1 MKNNQSILKKI
12 ENLLKPESTILV
24 DLHKKID
31 DNTSTVAKKEKSI
44 SDKKQKIAN
53 IETEINGLNEENAVL
68 LEAFNALKDK
78 DLKLITNVLKL
89 NLDVNK
95 DLNKLINQLPLQIE
109 IRNNDIS
116 DLEQAISE
124 DEKKLDIAHSNIT
137 DLESKLNTALENQ
150 KNLNAL
156 IKDAS
161 GGSCTE
167 TRNQVIELLKNLEFN
182 NDEAYAAAKLIM
194 FPEDELMPFFKN
206 FKFEITQ
213 QLDDNET
220 YVDLDNIVDAL
231 KEVDLDDDKTLET
244 KKEVSVEPTDDFLSS
259 FDTNVFDFES
269 IHDPAST
276 ETLENNTEPSSSENK
291 KENENTSNADSQKP
305 DELSSEIKLEDESL
319 KEESKDNETKDNEEP
334 ASDDYQKILED
345 ETPISFEELKNLFEE
360 NTEDKNAST
369 NEVNA
374 KNAED
379 SANNDII
386 SLDELQD
393 KMNDIFKDLNE
404 EESSS
409 IKEDSTE
416 SSSLENTKVEDIR
429 ETTSEDSKDIENIV
443 NTEETEER
451 PIDFDE
457 QVLIDLGK
465 SAEDIALIK
474 PFDTSKL
481 DSNKIKSELA
491 KKDIKPQTIPLVVY
505 KNGLQNY
512 LANIDTLKEFGYKP
526 NEMEIEKNGVVL
538 SLISNEDLN
547 KNLKTLKD
555 YKIDLKSTNGH
566 LAFNVLGVEPKE
578 LIRRIDLIIE
588 NNQSDLITYDIA
600 ALALDVETILKRIA
614 FCKEYN
620 IPYTEEKNN
629 ILTFNSYVFNQDVL
643 EELVEKEVNFDKDSE
658 VLTDNLKEVV
668 SSNVID
674 ILDNKLDDIF
684 NIKLQDAK
692 KFDEY
697 TRLEQKLESI
707 CVCKG
712 NAYIIDGLYFSHQ
725 NTKRN
730 LITLINNE
738 NDISDKDILIASLLY
753 NSTKTID
760 DVKSI
765 IESIRG

>member
-116 DLEQAISE
+116 DLQQAISE

-167 TRNQVIELLKNLEFN
+167 TRNEVIELLKNLEFN
-182 NDEAYAAAKLIM
+182 NDEAYAAAKLIL

-206 FKFEITQ
+206 FEFEITQ

-231 KEVDLDDDKTLET
+231 KEVDLDDDKTLES
-244 KKEVSVEPTDDFLSS
+244 KKEVSIEPTDDFLSS
-259 FDTNVFDFES
+259 FDNNIFDF
-269 IHDPAST
+269 DFLNNPAST
-276 ETLENNTEPSSSENK
+276 KTLENSAEPSSLENE
-291 KENENTSNADSQKP
+291 KENENTSNADNEKTG
-305 DELSSEIKLEDESL
+305 ELSSEVKLEDESL
-319 KEESKDNETKDNEEP
+319 KEESKDNEES
-334 ASDDYQKILED
+334 ASDDYQKLLED

-360 NTEDKNAST
+360 NTEDKNTST
-369 NEVNA
+369 KEVNA

-409 IKEDSTE
+409 NKEDSTE
-416 SSSLENTKVEDIR
+416 SNSLENTEVEDIH
-429 ETTSEDSKDIENIV
+429 EATGKELKD
-443 NTEETEER
+443 TEEE
-451 PIDFDE
+451 PVNFDE
-457 QVLIDLGK
+457 QVLIDLEK

-481 DSNKIKSELA
+481 DSKEIKSELI
-491 KKDIKPQTIPLVVY
+491 KKDIKPKTIPLVVY

-555 YKIDLKSTNGH
+555 YKIDLKSTHGH

-643 EELVEKEVNFDKDSE
+643 EELVEKEVNFDKDDE
-658 VLTDNLKEVV
+658 VLTDNLKDVV
-668 SSNVID
+668 ASNVID

-730 LITLINNE
+730 LITLINNK
-738 NDISDKDILIASLLY
+738 NDISDQDILIASLLY

-760 DVKSI
+760 DVKNI

>member
-31 DNTSTVAKKEKSI
+31 DNTSTIAKKEKSI

-116 DLEQAISE
+116 DLQQAISE

-167 TRNQVIELLKNLEFN
+167 TRNEVIELLKNLEFN

-244 KKEVSVEPTDDFLSS
+244 KKEVSIEPTDDFLSS
-259 FDTNVFDFES
+259 FDTNIFDFDS
-269 IHDPAST
+269 LNNPAST
-276 ETLENNTEPSSSENK
+276 KTLEDNKESSSLENK
-291 KENENTSNADSQKP
+291 KENENTSNADNEKP
-305 DELSSEIKLEDESL
+305 SELSSEVKLEDESL
-319 KEESKDNETKDNEEP
+319 KEESKDNEES
-334 ASDDYQKILED
+334 ASDDYQKLLED

-360 NTEDKNAST
+360 NTEDKNTST
-369 NEVNA
+369 KEVNA

-409 IKEDSTE
+409 NKEDSTE
-416 SSSLENTKVEDIR
+416 SNSLENTEVEDIH
-429 ETTSEDSKDIENIV
+429 EATGKELKD
-443 NTEETEER
+443 TEEE
-451 PIDFDE
+451 PVNFDE
-457 QVLIDLGK
+457 QVLIDLEK

-481 DSNKIKSELA
+481 DSKEIKSELI
-491 KKDIKPQTIPLVVY
+491 KKDIKPKTIPLVVY

-643 EELVEKEVNFDKDSE
+643 EELVEKEVNFDKNDE

-668 SSNVID
+668 ASNVID

-730 LITLINNE
+730 LITLINNK
-738 NDISDKDILIASLLY
+738 NDISDQDILIASLLY

-760 DVKSI
+760 DVKNI

>member
-31 DNTSTVAKKEKSI
+31 DNTSTIAKKEKSI

-116 DLEQAISE
+116 DLQQAISE

-150 KNLNAL
+150 KNLNVL

-167 TRNQVIELLKNLEFN
+167 TRNEVIELLKNLEFN

-231 KEVDLDDDKTLET
+231 KEVNLDDDKTLET
-244 KKEVSVEPTDDFLSS
+244 KKEVSIEPTDDFLSS
-259 FDTNVFDFES
+259 FDTNIFDLDS
-269 IHDPAST
+269 LNNPAST
-276 ETLENNTEPSSSENK
+276 KTLENSAEPSSSENE
-291 KENENTSNADSQKP
+291 KENENTSNADNEKTG
-305 DELSSEIKLEDESL
+305 ELSSEVKLEDESL
-319 KEESKDNETKDNEEP
+319 KEESKDNEES
-334 ASDDYQKILED
+334 ASDDYQKLLED

-360 NTEDKNAST
+360 NTEDKNTST
-369 NEVNA
+369 KEANA

-416 SSSLENTKVEDIR
+416 SNSLENIEVEDIH
-429 ETTSEDSKDIENIV
+429 EATDKELKD
-443 NTEETEER
+443 TEEE
-451 PIDFDE
+451 PVNFDE
-457 QVLIDLGK
+457 QVLIDLEK

-474 PFDTSKL
+474 PFDTSNL
-481 DSNKIKSELA
+481 DSKEIKSELI
-491 KKDIKPQTIPLVVY
+491 KKDIKSKTIPLVVY

-555 YKIDLKSTNGH
+555 YKIDLKSTHGH

-643 EELVEKEVNFDKDSE
+643 EELVEKEVNFDKDDE

-668 SSNVID
+668 ASNVID

-730 LITLINNE
+730 LITLINNK
-738 NDISDKDILIASLLY
+738 NDISDQDILIASLLY

-760 DVKSI
+760 DVKNI

>member
-31 DNTSTVAKKEKSI
+31 DNTSTIAKKEKSI

-116 DLEQAISE
+116 DLQQAISE

-167 TRNQVIELLKNLEFN
+167 TRNEVIELLKNLEFN
-182 NDEAYAAAKLIM
+182 NDEAYAAAKLIL

-206 FKFEITQ
+206 FEFEITQ

-231 KEVDLDDDKTLET
+231 KEVDLDDDKTLES
-244 KKEVSVEPTDDFLSS
+244 KKEVSIEPTDDFLSS
-259 FDTNVFDFES
+259 FDNNIFDF
-269 IHDPAST
+269 DFLNNPAST
-276 ETLENNTEPSSSENK
+276 KTLENSAEPSSLENE
-291 KENENTSNADSQKP
+291 KENENTSNADNEKTG
-305 DELSSEIKLEDESL
+305 ELSSEVKLEDESL
-319 KEESKDNETKDNEEP
+319 KEESKDNEES
-334 ASDDYQKILED
+334 ASDDYQKLLED

-360 NTEDKNAST
+360 NTEDKNTST
-369 NEVNA
+369 KEVNA

-409 IKEDSTE
+409 NKEDSTE
-416 SSSLENTKVEDIR
+416 SNSLENTEVEDIH
-429 ETTSEDSKDIENIV
+429 EATGKELKD
-443 NTEETEER
+443 TEEE
-451 PIDFDE
+451 PVNFDE
-457 QVLIDLGK
+457 QVLIDLEK

-481 DSNKIKSELA
+481 DSKEIKSELI
-491 KKDIKPQTIPLVVY
+491 KKDIKPKTIPLVVY

-555 YKIDLKSTNGH
+555 YKIDLKSTHGH

-643 EELVEKEVNFDKDSE
+643 EELVEKEVNFDKYDE

-668 SSNVID
+668 ASNVID

-730 LITLINNE
+730 LITLINNK
-738 NDISDKDILIASLLY
+738 NDISDQDILIASLLY

-760 DVKSI
+760 DVKNI

>member
-116 DLEQAISE
+116 DLQQAISE

-167 TRNQVIELLKNLEFN
+167 TRNEVIELLKNLEFN
-182 NDEAYAAAKLIM
+182 NDEAYAAAKLIL

-206 FKFEITQ
+206 FEFEITQ

-231 KEVDLDDDKTLET
+231 KEVDLDDDKTLES
-244 KKEVSVEPTDDFLSS
+244 KKEVSIEPTDDFLSS
-259 FDTNVFDFES
+259 FDNNIFDF
-269 IHDPAST
+269 DFLNNPAST
-276 ETLENNTEPSSSENK
+276 KTLENSAEPSSLENE
-291 KENENTSNADSQKP
+291 KENENTSNADNEKTG
-305 DELSSEIKLEDESL
+305 ELSSEVKLEDESL
-319 KEESKDNETKDNEEP
+319 KEESKDNEES
-334 ASDDYQKILED
+334 ASDDYQKLLED

-360 NTEDKNAST
+360 NTEDKNTST
-369 NEVNA
+369 KEVNA

-409 IKEDSTE
+409 NKEDSTE
-416 SSSLENTKVEDIR
+416 SNSLENTEVEDIH
-429 ETTSEDSKDIENIV
+429 EATGKELKD
-443 NTEETEER
+443 TEEE
-451 PIDFDE
+451 PVNFDE
-457 QVLIDLGK
+457 QVLIDLEK

-481 DSNKIKSELA
+481 DSKEIKSELI
-491 KKDIKPQTIPLVVY
+491 KKDIKPKTIPLVVY

-555 YKIDLKSTNGH
+555 YKIDLKSTHGH

-643 EELVEKEVNFDKDSE
+643 EELVEKEVNFDKDDE

-668 SSNVID
+668 ASNVID

-730 LITLINNE
+730 LITLINNK
-738 NDISDKDILIASLLY
+738 NDISDQDILIASLLY

-760 DVKSI
+760 DVKNI

>member
-116 DLEQAISE
+116 DLQQAISE

-167 TRNQVIELLKNLEFN
+167 TRNEVIELLKNLEFN
-182 NDEAYAAAKLIM
+182 NDEAYAAAKLIL

-206 FKFEITQ
+206 FEFEITQ

-231 KEVDLDDDKTLET
+231 KEVDLDDDKTLES
-244 KKEVSVEPTDDFLSS
+244 KKEVSIEPTDDFLSS
-259 FDTNVFDFES
+259 FDNNIFDF
-269 IHDPAST
+269 DFLNNPAST
-276 ETLENNTEPSSSENK
+276 KTLENSAEPSSLENE
-291 KENENTSNADSQKP
+291 KENENTSNADNEKTG
-305 DELSSEIKLEDESL
+305 ELSSEVKLEDESL
-319 KEESKDNETKDNEEP
+319 KEESKDNEES
-334 ASDDYQKILED
+334 ASDDYQKLLED

-360 NTEDKNAST
+360 NTEDKNTST
-369 NEVNA
+369 KEVNA

-409 IKEDSTE
+409 NKEDSTE
-416 SSSLENTKVEDIR
+416 SNSLENTEVEDIH
-429 ETTSEDSKDIENIV
+429 EATGKELKD
-443 NTEETEER
+443 TEEE
-451 PIDFDE
+451 PVNFDE
-457 QVLIDLGK
+457 QVLIDLEK

-481 DSNKIKSELA
+481 DSKEIKSELI
-491 KKDIKPQTIPLVVY
+491 KKDIKPKTIPLVVY

-555 YKIDLKSTNGH
+555 YKIDLKSTHGH
-566 LAFNVLGVEPKE
+566 LAVNVLGVEPKE

-643 EELVEKEVNFDKDSE
+643 EELVEKEVNFDKDDE

-668 SSNVID
+668 ASNVID

-730 LITLINNE
+730 LITLINNK
-738 NDISDKDILIASLLY
+738 NDISDQDILIASLLY

-760 DVKSI
+760 DVKNI

>member
-12 ENLLKPESTILV
+12 ENLLKPESTILA

-116 DLEQAISE
+116 DLQQAISE

-150 KNLNAL
+150 KNLNVL

-167 TRNQVIELLKNLEFN
+167 TRNEVIELLKNLEFN

-231 KEVDLDDDKTLET
+231 KEVNLDDDKTLEN
-244 KKEVSVEPTDDFLSS
+244 KKEVSIEPTDDFLSS
-259 FDTNVFDFES
+259 FDTNIFDFDS
-269 IHDPAST
+269 LNNPAST
-276 ETLENNTEPSSSENK
+276 KTLENSAESSSLENK
-291 KENENTSNADSQKP
+291 KENENISNADNQKP
-305 DELSSEIKLEDESL
+305 SELSSEVKLEDESL
-319 KEESKDNETKDNEEP
+319 KEESKDNETKDNEES
-334 ASDDYQKILED
+334 ASDDYQKLLED
-345 ETPISFEELKNLFEE
+345 ETPISFEELKKLFEE
-360 NTEDKNAST
+360 NTEDKNTYT
-369 NEVNA
+369 NEANA
-374 KNAED
+374 KNVED

-409 IKEDSTE
+409 NKEDSTE
-416 SSSLENTKVEDIR
+416 SNSLENTEAEDIH
-429 ETTSEDSKDIENIV
+429 EATGKELK
-443 NTEETEER
+443 NTEEE
-451 PIDFDE
+451 PVNFDE
-457 QVLIDLGK
+457 QVLIDLEK

-481 DSNKIKSELA
+481 DSKEIKSELI
-491 KKDIKPQTIPLVVY
+491 KKDIKPKTIPLVVY

-566 LAFNVLGVEPKE
+566 LAFNVLCVEPKE

-643 EELVEKEVNFDKDSE
+643 EELVEKEVNFDKDDE
-658 VLTDNLKEVV
+658 VLTDNLKKVV
-668 SSNVID
+668 ASNVID

-730 LITLINNE
+730 LITLINNK
-738 NDISDKDILIASLLY
+738 NDISDQDILIASLLY

-760 DVKSI
+760 DVKNI

>member
-116 DLEQAISE
+116 DLQQAISE

-167 TRNQVIELLKNLEFN
+167 TRNEVIELLKNLEFN
-182 NDEAYAAAKLIM
+182 DDEAYAAAKLIM

-244 KKEVSVEPTDDFLSS
+244 KKEVSIEPTDDFLSS
-259 FDTNVFDFES
+259 FDNNIFDF
-269 IHDPAST
+269 DFLNNPAST
-276 ETLENNTEPSSSENK
+276 KTLENSAEPSSLENE
-291 KENENTSNADSQKP
+291 KENENTSNADNEKTG
-305 DELSSEIKLEDESL
+305 ELSSEVKLEDESL
-319 KEESKDNETKDNEEP
+319 KEESKDNEES
-334 ASDDYQKILED
+334 ASDDYQKLLED

-360 NTEDKNAST
+360 NTEDKNTST
-369 NEVNA
+369 KEVNA

-409 IKEDSTE
+409 NKEDSTE
-416 SSSLENTKVEDIR
+416 SNSLENTEVEDIH
-429 ETTSEDSKDIENIV
+429 EATGKELKD
-443 NTEETEER
+443 TEEE
-451 PIDFDE
+451 PVNFDE
-457 QVLIDLGK
+457 QVLIDLEK

-481 DSNKIKSELA
+481 DSKEIKSELI
-491 KKDIKPQTIPLVVY
+491 KKDIKPKTIPLVVY

-555 YKIDLKSTNGH
+555 YKIDLKSTHGH

-643 EELVEKEVNFDKDSE
+643 EELVEKEVNFDKYDE

-668 SSNVID
+668 ASNVID

-730 LITLINNE
+730 LITLINNK
-738 NDISDKDILIASLLY
+738 NDISDQDILIASLLY

-760 DVKSI
+760 DVKNI

>member
-12 ENLLKPESTILV
+12 ENLLKPESTILA

-95 DLNKLINQLPLQIE
+95 DLNKLVNQLPLQIE

-116 DLEQAISE
+116 DLQQAISE

-167 TRNQVIELLKNLEFN
+167 TRNEVIELLKNLEFN

-231 KEVDLDDDKTLET
+231 KEVNLDDDKTLEN
-244 KKEVSVEPTDDFLSS
+244 KKEVPIEPTDDFLSS
-259 FDTNVFDFES
+259 FDTNIFDFDS
-269 IHDPAST
+269 LNNPAST
-276 ETLENNTEPSSSENK
+276 KTLEDNTESSSLENK
-291 KENENTSNADSQKP
+291 KENKDTSNVDNEKP
-305 DELSSEIKLEDESL
+305 SELSSEVKLEDESL
-319 KEESKDNETKDNEEP
+319 KEESKDNETKNNEES
-334 ASDDYQKILED
+334 ASDDYQKLLED

-360 NTEDKNAST
+360 NTEDKNTST
-369 NEVNA
+369 KEVNA

-409 IKEDSTE
+409 NKEDSTE
-416 SSSLENTKVEDIR
+416 SNSLENTEAEDIH
-429 ETTSEDSKDIENIV
+429 EATGKELKD
-443 NTEETEER
+443 TEEE
-451 PIDFDE
+451 PVNFDE
-457 QVLIDLGK
+457 QALIDLEK

-481 DSNKIKSELA
+481 DSKEIKSELI
-491 KKDIKPQTIPLVVY
+491 KKDIKPKTIPLVVY

-643 EELVEKEVNFDKDSE
+643 EELVEKEVNFDKDDE
-658 VLTDNLKEVV
+658 VLTDNLKKVV
-668 SSNVID
+668 ASNVID

-738 NDISDKDILIASLLY
+738 NDISDQDILIASLLY

-760 DVKSI
+760 DVKNI

>member
-1 MKNNQSILKKI
+1 M
-12 ENLLKPESTILV
+12 
-24 DLHKKID
+24 
-31 DNTSTVAKKEKSI
+31 
-44 SDKKQKIAN
+44 
-53 IETEINGLNEENAVL
+53 
-68 LEAFNALKDK
+68 
-78 DLKLITNVLKL
+78 
-89 NLDVNK
+89 
-95 DLNKLINQLPLQIE
+95 
-109 IRNNDIS
+109 
-116 DLEQAISE
+116 
-124 DEKKLDIAHSNIT
+124 
-137 DLESKLNTALENQ
+137 
-150 KNLNAL
+150 
-156 IKDAS
+156 
-161 GGSCTE
+161 
-167 TRNQVIELLKNLEFN
+167 
-182 NDEAYAAAKLIM
+182 
-194 FPEDELMPFFKN
+194 
-206 FKFEITQ
+206 
-213 QLDDNET
+213 
-220 YVDLDNIVDAL
+220 
-231 KEVDLDDDKTLET
+231 
-244 KKEVSVEPTDDFLSS
+244 
-259 FDTNVFDFES
+259 
-269 IHDPAST
+269 
-276 ETLENNTEPSSSENK
+276 
-291 KENENTSNADSQKP
+291 
-305 DELSSEIKLEDESL
+305 
-319 KEESKDNETKDNEEP
+319 
-334 ASDDYQKILED
+334 
-345 ETPISFEELKNLFEE
+345 
-360 NTEDKNAST
+360 
-369 NEVNA
+369 
-374 KNAED
+374 
-379 SANNDII
+379 
-386 SLDELQD
+386 
-393 KMNDIFKDLNE
+393 
-404 EESSS
+404 
-409 IKEDSTE
+409 
-416 SSSLENTKVEDIR
+416 
-429 ETTSEDSKDIENIV
+429 
-443 NTEETEER
+443 
-451 PIDFDE
+451 
-457 QVLIDLGK
+457 LIDLEK

-481 DSNKIKSELA
+481 DSKEIKSELI
-491 KKDIKPQTIPLVVY
+491 KKDIKPKTIPLVVY

-643 EELVEKEVNFDKDSE
+643 EELVEKEVNFDKYDE

-668 SSNVID
+668 ASNVID

-730 LITLINNE
+730 LITLINNK
-738 NDISDKDILIASLLY
+738 NDISDQDILIASLLY

-760 DVKSI
+760 DVKNI

>member
-116 DLEQAISE
+116 DLQQAISE

-150 KNLNAL
+150 KDLNAL

-167 TRNQVIELLKNLEFN
+167 TRNEVIELLKNLEFN

-220 YVDLDNIVDAL
+220 YVDLDNIVDVL
-231 KEVDLDDDKTLET
+231 KEVDLDDDKTLEN
-244 KKEVSVEPTDDFLSS
+244 KKEVSIEPTDDFLSS
-259 FDTNVFDFES
+259 FDTNIFDFDS
-269 IHDPAST
+269 LNNPAST
-276 ETLENNTEPSSSENK
+276 KTLEDNTEPSSSENQ
-291 KENENTSNADSQKP
+291 KENENTSNADNEKP
-305 DELSSEIKLEDESL
+305 SELSSEVKLEDESL
-319 KEESKDNETKDNEEP
+319 KEESKDNETKDNEES
-334 ASDDYQKILED
+334 ASDDYQKLLED

-360 NTEDKNAST
+360 NTEDKNTST
-369 NEVNA
+369 KEVNA

-409 IKEDSTE
+409 NKEDSTE
-416 SSSLENTKVEDIR
+416 SNSLENTEVEDIH
-429 ETTSEDSKDIENIV
+429 EATGKELKDTDEEPV
-443 NTEETEER
+443 N
-451 PIDFDE
+451 FDE
-457 QVLIDLGK
+457 QVLIDLEK

-481 DSNKIKSELA
+481 NSKEIKSELI
-491 KKDIKPQTIPLVVY
+491 KKDIKPKTIPLVVY

-643 EELVEKEVNFDKDSE
+643 EELVEKEVNFDKDDE
-658 VLTDNLKEVV
+658 VLTDNLKKVV
-668 SSNVID
+668 ASNVID

-738 NDISDKDILIASLLY
+738 NDISDQDILIASLLY

-760 DVKSI
+760 DVKNI

>member
-12 ENLLKPESTILV
+12 ENLLKPESTILA

-116 DLEQAISE
+116 DLQQAISE

-150 KNLNAL
+150 KNLNVL

-167 TRNQVIELLKNLEFN
+167 TRNEVIELLKNLEFN

-231 KEVDLDDDKTLET
+231 KEVNLDDDKTLEN
-244 KKEVSVEPTDDFLSS
+244 KKEVSIEPTDDFLSS
-259 FDTNVFDFES
+259 FDTNIFDFDS
-269 IHDPAST
+269 LNNPAST
-276 ETLENNTEPSSSENK
+276 KTLENSAESSSLENK
-291 KENENTSNADSQKP
+291 KENENISNADNQKP
-305 DELSSEIKLEDESL
+305 SELSSEVKLEDESL
-319 KEESKDNETKDNEEP
+319 KEESKDNETKDNDES
-334 ASDDYQKILED
+334 AGDDYQKLLED
-345 ETPISFEELKNLFEE
+345 ETPISFEELKKLFEE
-360 NTEDKNAST
+360 NTEDKNTYT
-369 NEVNA
+369 NEANA
-374 KNAED
+374 KNVED

-409 IKEDSTE
+409 NKEDSTE
-416 SSSLENTKVEDIR
+416 SNSLENTEAEDIH
-429 ETTSEDSKDIENIV
+429 EATGKELK
-443 NTEETEER
+443 NTEEE
-451 PIDFDE
+451 PVNFDE
-457 QVLIDLGK
+457 QVLIDLEK

-481 DSNKIKSELA
+481 DSKEIKSELI
-491 KKDIKPQTIPLVVY
+491 KKDIKPKTIPLVVY

-566 LAFNVLGVEPKE
+566 LAFNVLCVEPKE

-643 EELVEKEVNFDKDSE
+643 EELVEKEVNFDKDDE
-658 VLTDNLKEVV
+658 VLTDNLKKVV
-668 SSNVID
+668 ASNVID

-730 LITLINNE
+730 LITLINNK
-738 NDISDKDILIASLLY
+738 NDISDQDILIASLLY

-760 DVKSI
+760 DVKNI

>member
-12 ENLLKPESTILV
+12 ENLLKPESTILA

-68 LEAFNALKDK
+68 LEAFNAIKDK

-116 DLEQAISE
+116 DLQQAISE

-150 KNLNAL
+150 KNLNVL

-167 TRNQVIELLKNLEFN
+167 TRNEVIELLKNLEFN

-231 KEVDLDDDKTLET
+231 KEVNLDDDKTLEN
-244 KKEVSVEPTDDFLSS
+244 KKEVSIEPTDDFLSS
-259 FDTNVFDFES
+259 FDTNIFDFDS
-269 IHDPAST
+269 LSNPAST
-276 ETLENNTEPSSSENK
+276 KTLEDNTEPSSSENK
-291 KENENTSNADSQKP
+291 KENENISNADNQKSS
-305 DELSSEIKLEDESL
+305 ELSSEVKLEDESL
-319 KEESKDNETKDNEEP
+319 KEESKDNETKDNEESG
-334 ASDDYQKILED
+334 SDDYQKLLED

-360 NTEDKNAST
+360 NTEDKNTST

-416 SSSLENTKVEDIR
+416 SNSLENTEVEDIH
-429 ETTSEDSKDIENIV
+429 EAAGKELK
-443 NTEETEER
+443 NTEEE
-451 PIDFDE
+451 PVNFDE
-457 QVLIDLGK
+457 QVLIDLEK

-481 DSNKIKSELA
+481 DSKEIKSELI
-491 KKDIKPQTIPLVVY
+491 KKDIKPKTIPLVVY

-643 EELVEKEVNFDKDSE
+643 EELVEKEVNFDKDEE

-668 SSNVID
+668 ASNVID

-730 LITLINNE
+730 LITLINNK
-738 NDISDKDILIASLLY
+738 NDISDQDILIASLLY

-760 DVKSI
+760 DVKNI

>member
-12 ENLLKPESTILV
+12 ENLLKPESTILA

-116 DLEQAISE
+116 DLQQAISE

-150 KNLNAL
+150 KDLNAL

-167 TRNQVIELLKNLEFN
+167 TRNEVIELLKNLEFN

-231 KEVDLDDDKTLET
+231 KEVDLDDDKTLEN
-244 KKEVSVEPTDDFLSS
+244 KKEVSIEPTDDFLSS
-259 FDTNVFDFES
+259 FDTNIFDFDS
-269 IHDPAST
+269 LNNPAST
-276 ETLENNTEPSSSENK
+276 KTLEDNTEPSSSENQ
-291 KENENTSNADSQKP
+291 KENENTSNADNEKP
-305 DELSSEIKLEDESL
+305 SELSSEVKLEDESL
-319 KEESKDNETKDNEEP
+319 KEESKDNETKDNEES
-334 ASDDYQKILED
+334 ASDDYQKLLED

-360 NTEDKNAST
+360 NTEDKNTST
-369 NEVNA
+369 KEVNA

-409 IKEDSTE
+409 NKEDSTE
-416 SSSLENTKVEDIR
+416 SNSLENTEVEDIH
-429 ETTSEDSKDIENIV
+429 EATGKELKDTDEEPV
-443 NTEETEER
+443 N
-451 PIDFDE
+451 FDE
-457 QVLIDLGK
+457 QVLIDLEK

-481 DSNKIKSELA
+481 NSKEIKSELI
-491 KKDIKPQTIPLVVY
+491 KKDIKPKTIPLVVY

-643 EELVEKEVNFDKDSE
+643 EELVEKEVNFDKDDE
-658 VLTDNLKEVV
+658 VLTDNLKKVV
-668 SSNVID
+668 ASNVID
-674 ILDNKLDDIF
+674 VLDNKLDDIF

-738 NDISDKDILIASLLY
+738 NDISDQDILIASLLY

-760 DVKSI
+760 DVKNI

>member
-116 DLEQAISE
+116 DLQQAISE

-167 TRNQVIELLKNLEFN
+167 TRNEVIELLKNLEFN
-182 NDEAYAAAKLIM
+182 NDEAYAAAKLIL

-206 FKFEITQ
+206 FEFEITQ

-231 KEVDLDDDKTLET
+231 KEVDLDDDKTLES
-244 KKEVSVEPTDDFLSS
+244 KKEVSIEPTDDFLSS
-259 FDTNVFDFES
+259 FDNNIFDF
-269 IHDPAST
+269 DFLNNPAST
-276 ETLENNTEPSSSENK
+276 KTLENSAEPSSLENE
-291 KENENTSNADSQKP
+291 KENENTSNADNEKP
-305 DELSSEIKLEDESL
+305 SELSSEVKLEDESL
-319 KEESKDNETKDNEEP
+319 KEESKDNEES
-334 ASDDYQKILED
+334 ASDDYQKLLED

-360 NTEDKNAST
+360 NTEDKNTST
-369 NEVNA
+369 KEVNA

-409 IKEDSTE
+409 NKEDSTE
-416 SSSLENTKVEDIR
+416 SNSLENTEVEDIH
-429 ETTSEDSKDIENIV
+429 EATGKELKD
-443 NTEETEER
+443 TEEE
-451 PIDFDE
+451 PVNFDE
-457 QVLIDLGK
+457 QVLIDLEK

-481 DSNKIKSELA
+481 DSKEIKSELI
-491 KKDIKPQTIPLVVY
+491 KKDIKPKTIPLVVY

-555 YKIDLKSTNGH
+555 YKIDLKSTHGH

-643 EELVEKEVNFDKDSE
+643 EELVEKEVNFDKNDE
-658 VLTDNLKEVV
+658 VLTDDLKEVV
-668 SSNVID
+668 ASNVID

-730 LITLINNE
+730 LITLINNK
-738 NDISDKDILIASLLY
+738 NDISDQDILIASLLY

-760 DVKSI
+760 DVKNI

>member
-31 DNTSTVAKKEKSI
+31 DNTSTIAKKEKSI

-116 DLEQAISE
+116 DLQQAISE

-167 TRNQVIELLKNLEFN
+167 TRNEVIELLKNLEFN
-182 NDEAYAAAKLIM
+182 NDEAYAAAKLIL

-206 FKFEITQ
+206 FEFEITQ

-231 KEVDLDDDKTLET
+231 KEVDLDDDKTLES
-244 KKEVSVEPTDDFLSS
+244 KKEVSIEPTDDFLSS
-259 FDTNVFDFES
+259 FDNNIFDF
-269 IHDPAST
+269 DFLNNPAST
-276 ETLENNTEPSSSENK
+276 KTLENSAEPSSLENE
-291 KENENTSNADSQKP
+291 KENENTSNADNEKTG
-305 DELSSEIKLEDESL
+305 ELSSEVKLEDESL
-319 KEESKDNETKDNEEP
+319 KEESKDNEES
-334 ASDDYQKILED
+334 ASDDYQKLLED

-360 NTEDKNAST
+360 NTEDKNTST
-369 NEVNA
+369 KEVNA

-409 IKEDSTE
+409 NKEDSTE
-416 SSSLENTKVEDIR
+416 SNSLENTEVEDIH
-429 ETTSEDSKDIENIV
+429 EATGKELKD
-443 NTEETEER
+443 TEEE
-451 PIDFDE
+451 PVNFDE
-457 QVLIDLGK
+457 QVLIDLEK

-481 DSNKIKSELA
+481 DSKEIKSELI
-491 KKDIKPQTIPLVVY
+491 KKDIKPKTIPLVVY

-643 EELVEKEVNFDKDSE
+643 EELVEKEVNFDKNDE

-668 SSNVID
+668 ASNVID

-730 LITLINNE
+730 LITLINNK
-738 NDISDKDILIASLLY
+738 NDISDQDILIASLLY

-760 DVKSI
+760 DVKNI

>member
-31 DNTSTVAKKEKSI
+31 DNTSTIAKKEKSI

-116 DLEQAISE
+116 DLQQAISE

-167 TRNQVIELLKNLEFN
+167 TRNEVIELLKNLEFS
-182 NDEAYAAAKLIM
+182 NDEAYAAAKLIL

-244 KKEVSVEPTDDFLSS
+244 KKEVSIEPTDDFLSS
-259 FDTNVFDFES
+259 FDTNIFDLDS
-269 IHDPAST
+269 LNNPAST
-276 ETLENNTEPSSSENK
+276 KTLENSAEPSSSENE
-291 KENENTSNADSQKP
+291 KENENTSNADNEKTS
-305 DELSSEIKLEDESL
+305 ELSSEVKLEDESL
-319 KEESKDNETKDNEEP
+319 KEESKDNEES
-334 ASDDYQKILED
+334 ASDDYQKLLED

-360 NTEDKNAST
+360 NTEDKNTST

-416 SSSLENTKVEDIR
+416 SNSLENTEVEDIH
-429 ETTSEDSKDIENIV
+429 EATGKELKD
-443 NTEETEER
+443 TEEE
-451 PIDFDE
+451 PVNFDE
-457 QVLIDLGK
+457 QVLIDLEK

-481 DSNKIKSELA
+481 DSKEIKSELI
-491 KKDIKPQTIPLVVY
+491 KKDIKPKTIPLVVY

-555 YKIDLKSTNGH
+555 YKIDLKSTHGH

-643 EELVEKEVNFDKDSE
+643 EELVEKEVNFDKDDE

-668 SSNVID
+668 ASNVID

-730 LITLINNE
+730 LITLINNK
-738 NDISDKDILIASLLY
+738 NDISDQDILIASLLY

-760 DVKSI
+760 DVKNI

>member
-116 DLEQAISE
+116 DLQQAISE

-167 TRNQVIELLKNLEFN
+167 TRNEVIELLKNLEFN
-182 NDEAYAAAKLIM
+182 NDEAYAAAKLIL

-206 FKFEITQ
+206 FEFEITQ

-231 KEVDLDDDKTLET
+231 KEVDLDDDKTLES
-244 KKEVSVEPTDDFLSS
+244 KKEVSIEPTDDFLSS
-259 FDTNVFDFES
+259 FDNNIFDF
-269 IHDPAST
+269 DFLNNPAST
-276 ETLENNTEPSSSENK
+276 KTLEDNKEPSSLENK
-291 KENENTSNADSQKP
+291 KENENTSNADNEKTG
-305 DELSSEIKLEDESL
+305 ELSSEVKLEDESL
-319 KEESKDNETKDNEEP
+319 KEESKDNEES
-334 ASDDYQKILED
+334 ASDDYQKLLED

-360 NTEDKNAST
+360 NTEDKNTST
-369 NEVNA
+369 KEVNA

-409 IKEDSTE
+409 NKEDSTE
-416 SSSLENTKVEDIR
+416 SNSLENTEVEDIH
-429 ETTSEDSKDIENIV
+429 EATGKELKD
-443 NTEETEER
+443 TEEE
-451 PIDFDE
+451 PVNFDE
-457 QVLIDLGK
+457 QVLIDLEK

-481 DSNKIKSELA
+481 DSKEIKSELI
-491 KKDIKPQTIPLVVY
+491 KKDIKPKTIPLVVY

-555 YKIDLKSTNGH
+555 YKIDLKSTHGH

-643 EELVEKEVNFDKDSE
+643 EELVEKEVNFDKDDE

-668 SSNVID
+668 ASNVID

-730 LITLINNE
+730 LITLINNK
-738 NDISDKDILIASLLY
+738 NDISDQDILIASLLY

-760 DVKSI
+760 DVKNI